1 MRNSSF
7 LCYVIMC
14 HNKDQV
20 RSIGKAQDS
29 YSEDIRLD
37 YPEVHGHLNVVS
49 SKSYRS
55 DQQDATV

>member
-1 MRNSSF
+1 
-7 LCYVIMC
+7 MC